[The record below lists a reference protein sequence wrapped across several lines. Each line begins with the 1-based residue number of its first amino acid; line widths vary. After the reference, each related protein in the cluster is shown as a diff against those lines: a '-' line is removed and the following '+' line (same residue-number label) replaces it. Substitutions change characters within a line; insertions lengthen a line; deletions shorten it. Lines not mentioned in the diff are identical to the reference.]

1 MSQGFVAHITE
12 GRCNRLKNGF
22 GSLGRTFVQTDG
34 PLEGHVARDNH
45 TLLEVL
51 RKELQFLEGGG
62 YDRVAAHYWKP
73 VSVFQN
79 SVSCPNVDDPN
90 KSVPC
95 HKCTYYEL
103 VPPHTR
109 DESVPCHFIPLND
122 EGETIHSME
131 RQYSQ
136 EELLEAVGVWL
147 RTTIKKLEKE
157 SSN

>member
-1 MSQGFVAHITE
+1 M
-12 GRCNRLKNGF
+12 
-22 GSLGRTFVQTDG
+22 
-34 PLEGHVARDNH
+34 ARDNH
-45 TLLEVL
+45 NLLEVL

-79 SVSCPNVDDPN
+79 SVSCPNVDDPS

-95 HKCTYYEL
+95 HQCAYYEL

-157 SSN
+157 SAN